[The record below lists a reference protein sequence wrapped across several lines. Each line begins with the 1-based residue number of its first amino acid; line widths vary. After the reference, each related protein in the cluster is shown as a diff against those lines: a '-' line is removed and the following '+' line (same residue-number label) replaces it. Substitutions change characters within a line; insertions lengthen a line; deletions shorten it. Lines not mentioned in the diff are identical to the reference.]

1 MRRMLLVA
9 AILSVT
15 APAMGQ
21 ATDAEKEVARLSQ
34 QVYEAYVKAD
44 TSFLD
49 GALADDWMVIRPRG
63 ETADKAQLLKELKH
77 GTTKYEAMDGSDVKV
92 RVYGDAAIVTGRL
105 QAKVKLQGQ
114 EVGGPARYTQVFV
127 RQGGKWRCVSSQ
139 ATRIAAPSSGSGER
153 P

>member
-9 AILSVT
+9 TILSVT

-21 ATDAEKEVARLSQ
+21 ATDAEREIARLSQ

-49 GALADDWMVIRPRG
+49 GALADDWMGISPSGDTR
-63 ETADKAQLLKELKH
+63 DKALHLKELKD
-77 GTTKYEAMDGSDVKV
+77 GTVKFEAIDRSDVKV
-92 RVYGDAAIVTGRL
+92 RGYGDAAIVTGRL
-105 QAKVKLQGQ
+105 QSKVKRQGQ

-139 ATRIAAPSSGSGER
+139 ATRIAAPSSGSGEK

>member
-1 MRRMLLVA
+1 MLLVA
-9 AILSVT
+9 TILSVT

-21 ATDAEKEVARLSQ
+21 ATDAEREIARLSQ

-49 GALADDWMVIRPRG
+49 GALADDWMGISPSGDTR
-63 ETADKAQLLKELKH
+63 DKALHLKELTD
-77 GTTKYEAMDGSDVKV
+77 GTVKFEAIDRSDVKV
-92 RVYGDAAIVTGRL
+92 RGYGDAAIVTGRL
-105 QAKVKLQGQ
+105 QSKVKRQGQ

-127 RQGGKWRCVSSQ
+127 RQGGKWRCVASQ
-139 ATRIAAPSSGSGER
+139 VTRIAAPSSGSGEK

>member
-15 APAMGQ
+15 APAIGQ

-63 ETADKAQLLKELKH
+63 ETSDKAQLLKELKD
-77 GTTKYEAMDGSDVKV
+77 GTVKYEALDESDVKV

-105 QAKVKLQGQ
+105 QSKVKRQGQ

-127 RQGGKWRCVSSQ
+127 RQGGKWRCVATQ
-139 ATRIAAPSSGSGER
+139 VTRIAAPSSGSGEK